1 MKIWIDKPEPIEKA
15 LDIITDNWIDRGQY
29 CEQTLYDM
37 RDALKQ
43 LHSENQRLRD
53 LLEMVANDR
62 IEWADSW
69 KAYAK
74 ELLAELEKENK

>member
-1 MKIWIDKPEPIEKA
+1 MKVWIDKLEPIEKA
-15 LDIITDNWIDRGQY
+15 LDTIIDK
-29 CEQTLYDM
+29 
-37 RDALKQ
+37 LKQ

-74 ELLAELEKENK
+74 ELLAELKKENK